1 MDHLGEQ
8 SVRNQLTQ
16 REVEILRLM
25 AEGLSNKAIAEQLFI
40 GFETVKWYLKQM
52 YSKLHV
58 SSRTQ
63 AIAAARASGLLDGAQ
78 AEAESS
84 ALSHNLPVQ
93 TTPFVGREAELA
105 EIARLLSDRTVRLV
119 TILGPGGIG
128 KTRLALQSAEQQI
141 GQFAQALFFV
151 SLAPISSSDLLAS
164 AIASAMQISFHGA
177 EALDVQLVRYLRKK
191 HLLLLLDNF
200 EHLLDGA
207 DLVSQIVQTAPGVKI
222 LATSREPLNLSSEV
236 VFTLSG
242 LDFPNRETPQ
252 DAFEYSAVK
261 LFVERAER
269 VQHDFTL
276 QADDLKYVARICR
289 LVEGMPLAILL
300 AAAWIKTVS
309 LHEIAEE
316 IDQSLDFLETEMRDL
331 PARHRSLRA
340 VFDSTWSR
348 LTNVERAVFMKL
360 SVFRGGFTREAAQA
374 VTGASLK
381 TLASLVNKSL
391 LRRDPTGRYEVHELL
406 RQYAEQQL
414 DISSQERA
422 KAHEQHC
429 VYYADFM
436 QRQWP
441 HLRSRRMKAALDE
454 IEIDFENVRTA
465 WRTMVENGRAGE
477 IRKAAKS
484 LQEFLWIHPRY
495 QDGVE
500 LFGKAVET
508 LRCAAPG
515 QETNITLGLAL
526 SNQSVFYTFL
536 GLLERGKALAEEA
549 VALLRRQDCPEEMI
563 VALMLLGFTYFLR
576 NEWTQMERTCQE
588 GLQIARVYANLPGIA
603 FHLLLLG
610 QAALNHGNYQEA
622 RRLGEESRRYAEE
635 LGGLKILPIIHGEL
649 LSQVAARLGDFVE
662 AERRAQRGLALASE
676 LGNSQSVGIIYRQL
690 AKVSVLRG
698 ELAEAK
704 HYIQTG
710 IQHCQEMNDAV
721 EMIRFSNPMAGVFAA
736 QGRRE
741 RAVELLAF
749 FLKDPLFSLTME
761 REDAERLLAKLCAG
775 LPAEVFAA
783 ACERGKILTID
794 AVVAEL
800 L

>member
-1 MDHLGEQ
+1 MNYLGEQ

-63 AIAAARASGLLDGAQ
+63 AIAAARASGLFDGTR

-105 EIARLLSDRTVRLV
+105 EIARLLGDRTVRLV

-164 AIASAMQISFHGA
+164 AIASAMQISFHGR
-177 EALDVQLVRYLRKK
+177 EALDMQLVRYLRKK

-242 LDFPNRETPQ
+242 LDFPQLGTPQ

-276 QADDLKYVARICR
+276 QANDLKYVARICR

-331 PARHRSLRA
+331 PARHRSIRA
-340 VFDSTWSR
+340 VFDSTWNR

-360 SVFRGGFTREAAQA
+360 SVFRAA
-374 VTGASLK
+374 S
-381 TLASLVNKSL
+381 
-391 LRRDPTGRYEVHELL
+391 
-406 RQYAEQQL
+406 
-414 DISSQERA
+414 
-422 KAHEQHC
+422 
-429 VYYADFM
+429 
-436 QRQWP
+436 
-441 HLRSRRMKAALDE
+441 
-454 IEIDFENVRTA
+454 
-465 WRTMVENGRAGE
+465 
-477 IRKAAKS
+477 
-484 LQEFLWIHPRY
+484 
-495 QDGVE
+495 
-500 LFGKAVET
+500 
-508 LRCAAPG
+508 
-515 QETNITLGLAL
+515 
-526 SNQSVFYTFL
+526 
-536 GLLERGKALAEEA
+536 
-549 VALLRRQDCPEEMI
+549 
-563 VALMLLGFTYFLR
+563 
-576 NEWTQMERTCQE
+576 
-588 GLQIARVYANLPGIA
+588 
-603 FHLLLLG
+603 
-610 QAALNHGNYQEA
+610 
-622 RRLGEESRRYAEE
+622 
-635 LGGLKILPIIHGEL
+635 
-649 LSQVAARLGDFVE
+649 
-662 AERRAQRGLALASE
+662 
-676 LGNSQSVGIIYRQL
+676 
-690 AKVSVLRG
+690 
-698 ELAEAK
+698 
-704 HYIQTG
+704 
-710 IQHCQEMNDAV
+710 
-721 EMIRFSNPMAGVFAA
+721 
-736 QGRRE
+736 RE
-741 RAVELLAF
+741 RQ
-749 FLKDPLFSLTME
+749 
-761 REDAERLLAKLCAG
+761 RR
-775 LPAEVFAA
+775 
-783 ACERGKILTID
+783 R
-794 AVVAEL
+794 
-800 L
+800 